1 LSRLAAVRR
10 LALIAALGAVLAG
23 CGGSETVSPTGEVE
37 GTLPKA
43 EPANPAA
50 GKSLFTEA
58 GCSGCHTFAA
68 ANATGKTGPDLDEN
82 LKDKNEE
89 YIRESIVEPDAEV
102 AEGFQP
108 GIMPPYEG
116 SSKEVADL
124 VAFLSTQRQS

>member
-1 LSRLAAVRR
+1 LIRLVAVRR
-10 LALIAALGAVLAG
+10 AVLIVALGAVLAG
-23 CGGSETVSPTGEVE
+23 CGGAETVSPTGEVE
-37 GTLPKA
+37 GTLPEA
-43 EPANPAA
+43 APANPAA
-50 GKSLFTEA
+50 GKSLFSEA

-82 LKDKNEE
+82 LQGKNQD

-102 AEGFQP
+102 AEGFEP

-124 VAFLSTQRQS
+124 VAFLSTQKQS